1 MLLILLV
8 PPTCSVPRGLQG
20 LQQAPHRGHL
30 PTAELFRGWGPRGR
44 PPAEVQVL
52 GGRGPPT
59 GSPGL
64 GVGVSVQAGQ
74 LLGAGAPPAAGC
86 ASDSPTSGSGPR
98 PGEQTL
104 THISTAP
111 GAKQATVRLEPGVRP
126 QGCGLRISRLGS
138 GSPGEGPRP
147 AGGGQWGLPG
157 QSPGLLAAPPPP
169 GGPSPPGLVQEPPS
183 GTVHGT
189 ENSPSTGA
197 LSVEPASLT
206 GQNGL
211 DTTPQTPDVG
221 PLAILGEGWMVARGH
236 SLGRA
241 PCPLAALP
249 QAQDVCLRFDMLS
262 PAASCPKMPKEA
274 AVDTPL
280 PRNAQGHGA

>member
-157 QSPGLLAAPPPP
+157 QSPGLLAAPPDLVAPP
-169 GGPSPPGLVQEPPS
+169 HRGWSRSPHLAL
-183 GTVHGT
+183 
-189 ENSPSTGA
+189 STGLKTA
-197 LSVEPASLT
+197 PQL
-206 GQNGL
+206 GL
-211 DTTPQTPDVG
+211 FR
-221 PLAILGEGWMVARGH
+221 LN
-236 SLGRA
+236 
-241 PCPLAALP
+241 LP
-249 QAQDVCLRFDMLS
+249 
-262 PAASCPKMPKEA
+262 P
-274 AVDTPL
+274 
-280 PRNAQGHGA
+280 

>member
-1 MLLILLV
+1 MV
-8 PPTCSVPRGLQG
+8 GAPR
-20 LQQAPHRGHL
+20 
-30 PTAELFRGWGPRGR
+30 
-44 PPAEVQVL
+44 
-52 GGRGPPT
+52 T

-64 GVGVSVQAGQ
+64 GLGVSVQVGQ
-74 LLGAGAPPAAGC
+74 LLGAGAPPATGC
-86 ASDSPTSGSGPR
+86 ASDFPTSGSGPR

-104 THISTAP
+104 TYISTAP
-111 GAKQATVRLEPGVRP
+111 GAKQATVGLEPGVRP

-138 GSPGEGPRP
+138 GSPGEGPRR
-147 AGGGQWGLPG
+147 AGGSGGCLGRARGPLQ
-157 QSPGLLAAPPPP
+157 PPPP

-183 GTVHGT
+183 GTAHGT

-197 LSVEPASLT
+197 LSVEPTSLT

-221 PLAILGEGWMVARGH
+221 PLAVLGEGWMVARGH

-241 PCPLAALP
+241 PCSLVALP
-249 QAQDVCLRFDMLS
+249 KAQDVCLPFDMLS

-274 AVDTPL
+274 AVDTP
-280 PRNAQGHGA
+280 PRGARGQRVRPAGVP